1 FPKVYPFSPVAS
13 HGQFASLEQKSRIL
27 PPFWISKHNS
37 AVVEMLII
45 ENKGGA
51 IALILAALFFI
62 GTFSVLLTLLE
73 RRGRLPQH
81 TFLDYSIT
89 NLLASFI
96 IAFGQAGESKPGQAN
111 FFTQLT
117 EIHDNWPSVLI
128 AIAGGVFLGL
138 GDLIAQYAWAFAG
151 LTVTNIICSSMTVVI
166 GIYGT
171 LACISDWVLNICLF
185 GGSHLN
191 IHIHNCSA
199 TINYFLD
206 GRINRAEML
215 FPGVAC
221 FLIAVFLG
229 AAVPSS
235 NAKDNEQKLSMV
247 KGSGIELRSDIVGIG
262 AVLPDPEDPMN
273 SGDGDNINVTS
284 HAKPGAPEFIIAVEK
299 RRSIKVFGSSKLFG
313 LGLVFLAGLCFS
325 LFAPAINLATND
337 Q

>member
-1 FPKVYPFSPVAS
+1 IVPS
-13 HGQFASLEQKSRIL
+13 
-27 PPFWISKHNS
+27 FWLSKHNS
-37 AVVEMLII
+37 VVVEMLII

-73 RRGRLPQH
+73 RWGRLPQH

-96 IAFGQAGESKPGQAN
+96 IAFAFGQAGESKPGQTN

-128 AIAGGVFLGL
+128 AIAGGIFLGL

-151 LTVTNIICSSMTVVI
+151 LTVTNVICSSMTVVI
-166 GIYGT
+166 G
-171 LACISDWVLNICLF
+171 
-185 GGSHLN
+185 
-191 IHIHNCSA
+191 A

-206 GRINRAEML
+206 GRINQAEML

-229 AAVPSS
+229 ATVHYS

-247 KGSGIELRSDIVGIG
+247 MARGIELSSDTAGIG
-262 AVLPDPEDPMN
+262 TVLLDPEDPRN
-273 SGDGDNINVTS
+273 SGDAENINVTS
-284 HAKPGAPEFIIAVEK
+284 QAKPGTLEFIVAVEK